1 MPLVD
6 QFNVAEDHFVF
17 AGPQVFGN
25 GYVASGSLGVS
36 HHRHVA
42 FDHQRQ
48 VPDVVPLGLDQ
59 LAHHVLA
66 FVQRLFALV
75 LVRLQSQ
82 FLVRLVVVDRGR
94 RRCGGGGGGGGGVLF
109 L

>member
-1 MPLVD
+1 
-6 QFNVAEDHFVF
+6 
-17 AGPQVFGN
+17 
-25 GYVASGSLGVS
+25 
-36 HHRHVA
+36 
-42 FDHQRQ
+42 
-48 VPDVVPLGLDQ
+48 
-59 LAHHVLA
+59 
-66 FVQRLFALV
+66 VQRLFALV